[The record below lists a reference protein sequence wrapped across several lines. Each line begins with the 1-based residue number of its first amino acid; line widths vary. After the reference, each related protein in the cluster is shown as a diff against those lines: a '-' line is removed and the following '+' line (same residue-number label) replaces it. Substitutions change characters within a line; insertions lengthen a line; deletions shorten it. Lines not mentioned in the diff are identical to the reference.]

1 MVAALLGYAIHA
13 GLDKTAIAAWGWRVP
28 FFVGCLIIPLIF
40 LLRRR
45 MEESPEFT
53 TRAQQPRP
61 TLSQVAAGLLRDW
74 PIMLAGTCLVAMTTT
89 AFYLITVYAPTFGKE
104 LKLSTTD
111 SLIVTLLV
119 AISNFIWLPIGG
131 MISDRWGRKVVLL
144 TTTVLTIVTAYA
156 GLSYLAAAP
165 SFDRMLGVLLWLSLL
180 YGLYNGAMIPALTEV
195 MPQKVRVAGFSIAYS
210 LATALFGG
218 FTPAIST
225 ALIHTTHDRG
235 APGYWM
241 SFAAL
246 CAVLATLWFYRK
258 KAVPQVPAVQS

>member
-1 MVAALLGYAIHA
+1 
-13 GLDKTAIAAWGWRVP
+13 
-28 FFVGCLIIPLIF
+28 
-40 LLRRR
+40 
-45 MEESPEFT
+45 ESPAFAA
-53 TRAQQPRP
+53 RAHQPRP
-61 TLSQVAAGLLRDW
+61 SLGQVAAGLLHDW

-89 AFYLITVYAPTFGKE
+89 AFYLITVYTPAFGKV

-111 SLIVTLLV
+111 SLVVALLV

-131 MISDRWGRKVVLL
+131 VISDRYGRKVLLL
-144 TTTVLTIVTAYA
+144 TTTVLTILTAYP

-165 SFDRMLGVLLWLSLL
+165 SFERMLGVLLWLSCL

-225 ALIHTTHDRG
+225 ALIQYTKNRA
-235 APGYWM
+235 APGIWM

-246 CAVLATLWFYRK
+246 CAVVATLWFYRK
-258 KAVPQVPAVQS
+258 KAAPQA